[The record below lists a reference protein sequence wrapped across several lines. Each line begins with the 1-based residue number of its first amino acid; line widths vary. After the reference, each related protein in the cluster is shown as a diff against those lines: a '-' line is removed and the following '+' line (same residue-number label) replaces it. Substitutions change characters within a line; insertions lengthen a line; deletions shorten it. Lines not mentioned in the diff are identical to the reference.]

1 MIAPATVTN
10 AKWGSLTWNLD
21 ADGNFTI
28 TGTGAMDAAGNY
40 YSYPWYNYGSYFT
53 SITIGTDITTVAA
66 AAFGGDNNT
75 NNYGGVTTVK
85 LPSTLTT
92 IGENAFAYCTG
103 ATFNA
108 NNLIARG
115 VTIGEDAFNQVGCI
129 EGTLSNNGDNTT
141 MLSLMANA
149 RSANVTITGRTLYKD
164 GNWNTICLP
173 FDVKS
178 DNSLLTDATVK
189 ELDLYGYYSE
199 EGVYYSYAAANLR
212 RTGFDAEN
220 GTLYLYFKDATAD
233 SDDNLLKAGTPYLMK
248 WPSGGTD
255 ITGDLTF
262 EGVKVISSPQT
273 LTSEDGHVSFRGTY
287 ASTTFNA
294 ENKSILLLGEAN
306 ALYWP
311 QSGAGIGAC
320 RAYFEM
326 NGGANAVRSFVLNFG
341 EETSSMHNAQFTM
354 HNEAGAWYTLDGRKL
369 DGKPTVKGVYIHGGR
384 AVVVK

>member
-1 MIAPATVTN
+1 

-21 ADGNFTI
+21 GDGKFTI
-28 TGTGAMDAAGNY
+28 TGTGAMDAASDNSDY
-40 YSYPWYNYGSYFT
+40 DWYNYSSYFT
-53 SITIGTDITTVAA
+53 SITIGEGITTVAA
-66 AAFGGDNNT
+66 KAFGGDNNT
-75 NNYGGVTTVK
+75 NPYGGVTTVD

-108 NNLIARG
+108 DNLIAQG
-115 VTIGEDAFNQVGCI
+115 VTIGDNAFNQVGCI
-129 EGTLSNNGDNTT
+129 VGTLTNNGDNTT

-149 RSANVTITGRTLYKD
+149 ATAEVTIKGRTLYKD

-273 LTSEDGHVSFRGTY
+273 LTSEDGQVGFRGTY

-311 QSGAGIGAC
+311 QSGASIGAC

-326 NGGANAVRSFVLNFG
+326 NGGANAVRSFVLNFNG
-341 EETSSMHNAQFTM
+341 DATGVRLIDNGKLKIE
-354 HNEAGAWYTLDGRKL
+354 NEAGAWYTLDGRKL